1 VAFAAPEA
9 RLRRDGPDD
18 RSVLF
23 TGRRTSL
30 IAFGLGHCTARAHAA
45 MHRRGASTADPGLA
59 RRRVEVGRDEQRERG
74 DDGGELHR
82 VPVRRDR
89 SLQAALGDL
98 AARGGQRVGAR
109 SRTPIAGR

>member
-1 VAFAAPEA
+1 LRSAWVTAP
-9 RLRRDGPDD
+9 RGP
-18 RSVLF
+18 
-23 TGRRTSL
+23 TPQCIG
-30 IAFGLGHCTARAHAA
+30 GARARPIRAW
-45 MHRRGASTADPGLA
+45 
-59 RRRVEVGRDEQRERG
+59 RVEVGRDEQRERG

-98 AARGGQRVGAR
+98 TARGGQRVGAR